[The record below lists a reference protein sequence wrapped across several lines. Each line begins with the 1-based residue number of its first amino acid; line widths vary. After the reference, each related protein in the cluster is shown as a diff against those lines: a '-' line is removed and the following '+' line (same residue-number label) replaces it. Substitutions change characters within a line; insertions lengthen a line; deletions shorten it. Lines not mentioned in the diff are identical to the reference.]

1 MGKNWQFGQDNQFFA
16 KKKHHKIA
24 YFGVHESGLPDF
36 RRPWTANGWHQVNFK
51 PTPENL
57 GVKRFKL
64 AMWEVGDIKIERT
77 RARNIFYVCTRKLAK
92 KWFFLVKRS
101 VPKNFQWENFSGQVP
116 TESLRTQD
124 SENVYERWVQQ
135 IFDPVLPARS
145 WEMPVKCELP
155 AKIGRCSPKPYGHN
169 FQISALKLNQRYF
182 VYIKIPL
189 IQFQG
194 WNMKI
199 VAVRFFVTPF

>member
-1 MGKNWQFGQDNQFFA
+1 MRVAMEFREKGKFF
-16 KKKHHKIA
+16 
-24 YFGVHESGLPDF
+24 
-36 RRPWTANGWHQVNFK
+36 VN
-51 PTPENL
+51 
-57 GVKRFKL
+57 
-64 AMWEVGDIKIERT
+64 
-77 RARNIFYVCTRKLAK
+77 
-92 KWFFLVKRS
+92 RS
-101 VPKNFQWENFSGQVP
+101 VPENFQWENFLGQVP

-155 AKIGRCSPKPYGHN
+155 AKIGRCWKKPYGHN

-189 IQFQG
+189 IQWLG
-194 WNMKI
+194 
-199 VAVRFFVTPF
+199 